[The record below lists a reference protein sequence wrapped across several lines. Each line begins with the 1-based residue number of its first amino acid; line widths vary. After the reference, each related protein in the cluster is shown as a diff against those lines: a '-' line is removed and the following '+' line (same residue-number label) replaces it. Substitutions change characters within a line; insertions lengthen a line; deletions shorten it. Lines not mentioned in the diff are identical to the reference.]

1 MKVTI
6 ETSKGE
12 MRMIDMPLN
21 REEEEKLLKKID
33 DNEGRIA
40 VFNTLAPIIQ
50 LLRS

>member
-6 ETSKGE
+6 QTSMGE
-12 MRMIDMPLN
+12 MRMVDVPLN

-33 DNEGRIA
+33 DNEGTIA
-40 VFNTLAPIIQ
+40 AINTLAPIIQ